1 MRKGDC
7 GSLELENL
15 TTLLMNPALRILLI
29 LLAIGT
35 TAQAQVTSGL
45 VAKYYFNGGMAN
57 DEVGTNHGVVTSATL
72 TTDRFG
78 NAGMAYAFDGVDDH
92 IDFGD
97 APEFQ
102 MGTNDFSISLWVNY
116 TVAQQGVVFS
126 KRDGATSNYAQYNLS
141 ILANPQFGGV
151 SKNMWSFERCSNSN
165 DRATLVGD
173 ISGSWKHV
181 VFVHGHLDST
191 IIYVDGQVVAYNT
204 DGFTGSFNVAGRPF
218 VLGYTSE
225 NNASFYNGELDD
237 VRVYNRK
244 LTEGEVDILYNEL
257 NPTVGIAPEAAQV
270 HTMSVF
276 PNPAS
281 AAVQVNVSMPTAISV
296 VDVLGQELE
305 AHKIEGAMTL
315 DVSSYAA
322 GIYFIRDLST
332 GKATKF
338 VKE

>member
-7 GSLELENL
+7 GSLKPEKL
-15 TTLLMNPALRILLI
+15 TTLLMNPALRILVV

-45 VAKYYFNGGMAN
+45 VAKYYFNGGMAT
-57 DEVGTNHGVVTSATL
+57 DEVGTNHGVVTGATL

-92 IDFGD
+92 IDLGD
-97 APEFQ
+97 APAFQ
-102 MGTNDFSISLWVNY
+102 MGTSDFSISLWVNY

-126 KRDGATSNYAQYNLS
+126 KRDGATSNYSQYNLS
-141 ILANPQFGGV
+141 VIANPQFGGV

-181 VFVHGHLDST
+181 AFVHGHLDST

-204 DGFTGSFNVAGRPF
+204 DGFTGSFNVAGRPL
-218 VLGYTSE
+218 VLGYHSE
-225 NNASFYNGELDD
+225 NSSSFFNGEIDD

-244 LTEGEVDILYNEL
+244 LTEGEVDILHNEL
-257 NPTVGIAPEAAQV
+257 NPTVDIAPEAAQV
-270 HTMSVF
+270 HAMSVF
-276 PNPAS
+276 PNPTQAS
-281 AAVQVNVSMPTAISV
+281 IQVNVSKPTMVTI

-305 AHKIEGAMTL
+305 AHRIVGAKTL

-322 GIYFIRDLST
+322 GIYFIRDMNT